1 MSLQRPLQ
9 PPQAPPSFTATP
21 TSLLQ
26 ATARLIQHLRLVQR
40 EIIER
45 IRADNATFANV
56 ILPLVHAENAVAREA
71 HGIIFYKSVSPD
83 SELRNASRKA
93 QTLLDDFMVERAMD
107 DAIFTLIDAVLRKA
121 EDLDPESLRLL
132 RKKHREHVRNG
143 LNLPP
148 GAQRERFAEIKSQL
162 SRLTVKFREN
172 MDETDDGMWLT
183 PEELDGLPESV
194 ISQLEDG
201 QRENKGR
208 LFVSFAPPSFYP
220 TLRFLKR
227 ADVRRRFYIAGHN
240 ECNQNVPIFR
250 EIVLLRDEAARL
262 LGYASHASF
271 RLEERMAKTP
281 ATVNTFLDHLRLRL
295 AGGGQQETET
305 LRQLKKR
312 DVESRGELFDGRFF
326 DWDFSYYK
334 RVMLAT
340 QYSVDQQKVA
350 EYFPLQVTISG
361 MLSIFEKLF
370 GLVFHKNTTDLYDH
384 GREHVWHEDVQV
396 FSVWDHAKQGGGFVG
411 YLYLDLFP
419 REGKN
424 GGAANFNVI
433 PGFIR
438 EDGTRQYPVTAMV
451 CSFAKPTSQ
460 SPSLLRHDEVVTLFH
475 ELGHGI
481 HDLVSKTAYAC
492 SHGTETAL
500 DFGEAPS
507 QMLEN
512 WCWVPSRLK
521 ALGKH
526 YSSLSPEYL
535 QSWQSKSDESQRPP
549 PEQMPDDM
557 IESLVRSRYV
567 NGALFH
573 LNQLCIC
580 IFDMAVHHPES
591 HSAVQNMNISAT
603 YNKIR
608 SEIYPLDGP
617 EAVGYGD
624 EWGHG
629 YVRFGHLVDEYDAGY
644 YSYLFSKVY
653 SADIFHAIFKADSM
667 NAEEGRRYR
676 YTVLEKGGKQDEM
689 KTLTELLGRQPNTD
703 AFQSELG
710 LE

>member
-1 MSLQRPLQ
+1 MSFQRPLQ
-9 PPQAPPSFTATP
+9 PPQAPPLFTATP

-26 ATARLIQHLRLVQR
+26 ATERLIQHLRLVQR
-40 EIIER
+40 EIIEQ
-45 IRADNATFANV
+45 IRADNATFTNV

-71 HGIIFYKSVSPD
+71 HVLIFYKSVSPD

-107 DAIFTLIDAVLRKA
+107 DAIFTLIDAVLRKT

-132 RKKHREHVRNG
+132 RKKHNEHVRNG

-148 GAQRERFAEIKSQL
+148 GAQRKRFAEIKSQL

-172 MDETDDGMWLT
+172 IDETDDGMWLT

-194 ISQLEDG
+194 ISQLEHG
-201 QRENKGR
+201 QGENKGR

-262 LGYASHASF
+262 LGYSSHASF

-281 ATVNTFLDHLRLRL
+281 ATVNKFLDNLRLRL
-295 AGGGQQETET
+295 AGGGHQETEA

-312 DVESRGELFDGRFF
+312 DIESRGESFDGRFF

-370 GLVFHKNTTDLYDH
+370 GLVFHKNTTDLDEH
-384 GREHVWHEDVQV
+384 GQEYFWHEDVQL

-433 PGFIR
+433 P
-438 EDGTRQYPVTAMV
+438 V
-451 CSFAKPTSQ
+451 CP
-460 SPSLLRHDEVVTLFH
+460 RHT
-475 ELGHGI
+475 I
-481 HDLVSKTAYAC
+481 PAC
-492 SHGTETAL
+492 
-500 DFGEAPS
+500 
-507 QMLEN
+507 
-512 WCWVPSRLK
+512 
-521 ALGKH
+521 
-526 YSSLSPEYL
+526 
-535 QSWQSKSDESQRPP
+535 
-549 PEQMPDDM
+549 
-557 IESLVRSRYV
+557 
-567 NGALFH
+567 
-573 LNQLCIC
+573 
-580 IFDMAVHHPES
+580 
-591 HSAVQNMNISAT
+591 
-603 YNKIR
+603 
-608 SEIYPLDGP
+608 
-617 EAVGYGD
+617 
-624 EWGHG
+624 
-629 YVRFGHLVDEYDAGY
+629 
-644 YSYLFSKVY
+644 
-653 SADIFHAIFKADSM
+653 
-667 NAEEGRRYR
+667 
-676 YTVLEKGGKQDEM
+676 
-689 KTLTELLGRQPNTD
+689 
-703 AFQSELG
+703 
-710 LE
+710 